1 MGSKD
6 TKYSDLHA
14 NLAAVGKQVFVDF
27 YYEIK
32 DFSISEDDLAEI
44 IHRNNPRSKSA
55 QQRFRIP
62 RARHIFQTG
71 QEQEALRL
79 VISSERVP
87 QDTRMKAQVILQ
99 NEEQTG
105 KMESEILEEGQFISE
120 FNKELVLRNDTMF
133 EYNNEPEP
141 AKPKITSSV
150 SKYGRN
156 KTVAANA
163 LKIAQYKCEAN
174 ESHPLFRRRNSELS
188 YMEPHHIVPLSAAE
202 DFPGVNLDREQNIV
216 SLCSN
221 CHNLLHYGADIE
233 VVLRPLYEQRKELLQ
248 MIGIELSFEQLL
260 QYYR

>member
-1 MGSKD
+1 M
-6 TKYSDLHA
+6 
-14 NLAAVGKQVFVDF
+14 
-27 YYEIK
+27 
-32 DFSISEDDLAEI
+32 AEI

-71 QEQEALRL
+71 QELEALRL
-79 VISSERVP
+79 VISSERISP
-87 QDTRMKAQVILQ
+87 DTRIKARLILN
-99 NEEQTG
+99 NEEQSSQVD
-105 KMESEILEEGQFISE
+105 SEILEEERFISE
-120 FNKELVLRNDTMF
+120 FNKELVLRNDTVF
-133 EYNNEPEP
+133 KYCNEPEP
-141 AKPKITSSV
+141 AKPKMTSKIL
-150 SKYGRN
+150 KYGRN

-174 ESHPLFRRRNSELS
+174 ESHPLFRRKNSES
-188 YMEPHHIVPLSAAE
+188 FYTEPHHIVPLAAAE

-233 VVLRPLYEQRKELLQ
+233 VVLGPLYEQRKDLLR

-260 QYYR
+260 RYYR